1 MCGRQLKFL
10 NPDPSHILYSL
21 ADLNVHFRKI
31 NNIVIIFG
39 IVGRMN
45 LREHDILKPLKF
57 NRPQKQLEDA
67 VIIEEER
74 QSRSMLRAGIA
85 KELL

>member
-1 MCGRQLKFL
+1 MCARQLKFL
-10 NPDPSHILYSL
+10 NPDPSRILHSL

-31 NNIVIIFG
+31 SNIVIIFG